1 MDNGNE
7 LIIKN
12 MVCPRCIQA
21 VKAILK
27 DHGIPYSSVS
37 LGRVQ
42 LDESIENQVKEHLA
56 KNLAQ
61 EGFELLESKNARL
74 VNAIKQ
80 SLLRQIHQ
88 RNAPLNVN
96 FSTFLSEEFNHDY
109 SYLSRLFSSVEG
121 ITIEKYIIRLR
132 VEKVKELLM
141 YEELNLTQIAD
152 TLDYSSVAH
161 LSSQFKK
168 ETGMT
173 PSEFKALQNPPRSS
187 LDAL

>member
-1 MDNGNE
+1 MDHENE

-21 VKAILK
+21 VRAILK
-27 DHGIPYSSVS
+27 DHNIPFRTVS
-37 LGRVQ
+37 LGRVE
-42 LDESIENQVKEHLA
+42 LNGPLAIEEKNKLA
-56 KNLAQ
+56 VNLEN
-61 EGFELLESKNARL
+61 EGFELLESKSAQL

-88 RNAPLNVN
+88 RNAPLHVN

-109 SYLSRLFSSVEG
+109 AYLSRLFSSVEG
-121 ITIEKYIIRLR
+121 ITIEKYIISLR
-132 VEKVKELLM
+132 IEKVKELLL